1 MILTKKHIGKRVRR
15 PENNG
20 FSAVEGIVLDVMG
33 TTARIKESDETDCFV
48 LDPDSVG
55 AGEWE
60 LVNPSPKLKRKA
72 SISTR
77 RCARILCKRLR
88 MSYGSWHGLN
98 ESESS
103 TLLDLLWKVQ

>member
-15 PENNG
+15 PEKDG
-20 FSAVEGIVLDVMG
+20 FDAVEGIVLDVMG
-33 TTARIKESDETDCFV
+33 STARIKESDKTDCFV
-48 LDPDSVG
+48 LDPASVG

-60 LVNPSPKLKRKA
+60 LVNPPPKPKRKA

-98 ESESS
+98 ESESFE
-103 TLLDLLWKVQ
+103 LLNLLRKVR